1 MKQII
6 LMLIL
11 GILLVPG
18 IVQAQELKLS
28 GELWNRWTMENGKAP
43 GDSTDATL
51 RNNFS
56 LERGYVG
63 LEAKFSETIKGRLTV
78 DLFSSDAL
86 KDGAGIKLKYAY
98 VDFSR
103 LFPIPE
109 MTTTVGLQKV
119 YFGSIYDWNYSLIG
133 KAPTDEYKLANSS
146 DYGITLN
153 GFIPGGLGEYALGAY
168 NGEGY
173 KNYGSNLKDNTDLSY
188 LANLRLTP
196 VSGLTLGGSVMNN
209 STEREI
215 LLANATANGNY
226 SRQLLWDGL
235 LRAAYGPLD
244 IWVEYTGKDVTFA
257 DAFSNK
263 DYSAN
268 ALCVFPTLKLR
279 SLIGTDLEIL
289 GRYDRWDETDNP
301 QNINLMTAVTAGVN
315 YNFMHDESDNPAMQ
329 VQLNYTNKTYDE
341 AESAPA
347 YAHGLKDTDTLML
360 QFKWRFATTIKN

>member
-1 MKQII
+1 
-6 LMLIL
+6 
-11 GILLVPG
+11 
-18 IVQAQELKLS
+18 
-28 GELWNRWTMENGKAP
+28 
-43 GDSTDATL
+43 
-51 RNNFS
+51 
-56 LERGYVG
+56 
-63 LEAKFSETIKGRLTV
+63 
-78 DLFSSDAL
+78 
-86 KDGAGIKLKYAY
+86 
-98 VDFSR
+98 
-103 LFPIPE
+103 
-109 MTTTVGLQKV
+109 VGLQKV

-341 AESAPA
+341 AESAPV